1 MVNAVRTRLAELDEG
16 QAAEVLRALLARIED
31 RPPAVTEDELAAH
44 REEDEAFLATLT
56 GQVGIDR
63 PADGIPVGDDPA
75 RTLLLAIYDS
85 VPDIRPAIDGALN
98 TAALTDET
106 LDFGL
111 TALVAVLV
119 VAVAAAIMRPRVTV
133 ATQKDGTKKKKN
145 KKKKNQKKTTTVEI
159 RGIQDIGNVLQAIL
173 PFLRQ

>member
-1 MVNAVRTRLAELDEG
+1 MANAVRTRLAELDEG

-31 RPPAVTEDELAAH
+31 RPPAATEDELATQ

-56 GQVGIDR
+56 NQVGIHR
-63 PADGIPVGDDPA
+63 PTDGIPAGDDPA

-85 VPDIRPAIDGALN
+85 VPDIRPAIDDALN

-119 VAVAAAIMRPRVTV
+119 VAVGAAIMRPRVTV
-133 ATQKDGTKKKKN
+133 ATQKDGTKKKK
-145 KKKKNQKKTTTVEI
+145 KKKKTTTTVEI
-159 RGIQDIGNVLQAIL
+159 RGVQDIGKVLQAIL
-173 PFLRQ
+173 PFLDR